1 MKRNFLKFCL
11 IITSAFTCFSCDAST
26 SIKRPSAGSDGIGE
40 SIPTAQQWN
49 KDVVGWNLGNQFEC
63 SAPGQDGESM
73 QIGNPDGSIHAETAW
88 GNPVVTKK
96 MIQAVKK
103 AGFNAI
109 RIPIRWQCHITNAQA
124 MSIDKAWIARI
135 KEVVGWC
142 LDNDLKVII
151 NVHHEKWL
159 EGRPTYKDK
168 EENCQKLALLWMNIA
183 SEFANYDSRLAFAG
197 TNEVHIRDNWG
208 KPTAENL
215 AVQNAYNQI
224 FVDVVRATGGNN
236 AKRHLILQTYVCNP
250 WFGIENGDFIIP
262 KDAEGNG
269 NNYMSVEF
277 HYYQPWSYAGYPDTG
292 DRYDYWGDAYKDA
305 GKIPAENEKTMT
317 DFFDKAV
324 NTWSNKGLG
333 IVIGEWGV
341 TDHYKSNSE
350 KVHENMTYYCQFLTT
365 EARKRGFS
373 TFVWDNN
380 SFGNGSEK
388 YGIFDRF
395 KSMKVN
401 APWILEGIFG
411 KE

>member
-1 MKRNFLKFCL
+1 MKRNFLKICL
-11 IITSAFTCFSCDAST
+11 LFASMFTAFSCSASPSVMDTPDAS
-26 SIKRPSAGSDGIGE
+26 E

-49 KDVVGWNLGNQFEC
+49 KDVVGWNLGNEFEC

-159 EGRPTYKDK
+159 EGRPTYQYK

-183 SEFANYDSRLAFAG
+183 SEFANYDCHLAFAG

-215 AVQNAYNQI
+215 EVQNAYNQI

-236 AKRHLILQTYVCNP
+236 VKRHLILQTYVCNP

-277 HYYQPWSYAGYPDTG
+277 HYYQPWSYAGDCT
-292 DRYDYWGDAYKDA
+292 YDYWGDAYKDA
-305 GKIPAENEKTMT
+305 GNIPADNEK
-317 DFFDKAV
+317 K
-324 NTWSNKGLG
+324 
-333 IVIGEWGV
+333 I
-341 TDHYKSNSE
+341 
-350 KVHENMTYYCQFLTT
+350 
-365 EARKRGFS
+365 
-373 TFVWDNN
+373 
-380 SFGNGSEK
+380 
-388 YGIFDRF
+388 
-395 KSMKVN
+395 
-401 APWILEGIFG
+401 
-411 KE
+411 

>member
-1 MKRNFLKFCL
+1 MKSISLKLCLTLFGIFICFLRCE
-11 IITSAFTCFSCDAST
+11 TEAASLSSVT
-26 SIKRPSAGSDGIGE
+26 HVDE
-40 SIPTAQQWN
+40 TFPTAIKWN
-49 KDVVGWNLGNQFEC
+49 KDVVGWNLGNAFEC

-73 QIGNPDGSIHAETAW
+73 QIGNPDGAIKAETAW

-96 MIQAVKK
+96 MIASVKK

-109 RIPIRWQCHITNAQA
+109 RIPIRWHCHITNAQA
-124 MSIDKAWIARI
+124 MSIDKAWMARI

-159 EGRPTYKDK
+159 EGRPTYRYK

-183 SEFANYDSRLAFAG
+183 SEFQAYDYRLAFAG
-197 TNEVHIRDNWG
+197 TNEVHLKDNWNA
-208 KPTAENL
+208 PTAENL
-215 AVQNAYNQI
+215 EVQNAYNQT

-236 AKRHLILQTYVCNP
+236 IRRHLIVQTYVCNP
-250 WFGIENGDFIIP
+250 LYGINNGDFIVP
-262 KDAEGNG
+262 KDVAQNG

-277 HYYQPWSYAGYPDTG
+277 HYYQPWEYAGGIKY
-292 DRYDYWGDAYKDA
+292 YFWGTAYKQYGD
-305 GKIPAENEKTMT
+305 IPDSNEQTLT
-317 DFFDKAV
+317 DFFNKV
-324 NTWSNKGLG
+324 SETWSRQGLG

-341 TDHYKSNSE
+341 SDHYTAKNME
-350 KVHENMTYYCQFLTT
+350 LIHENMTYYCRFMVT

-380 SFGNGSEK
+380 SLGCGQDK

-395 KSMKVN
+395 KSMQVKT
-401 APWILEGIFG
+401 PWILNGIIH
-411 KE
+411 

>member
-1 MKRNFLKFCL
+1 MC
-11 IITSAFTCFSCDAST
+11 
-26 SIKRPSAGSDGIGE
+26 E

-49 KDVVGWNLGNQFEC
+49 KDVVGWNLGNAFEC

-142 LDNDLKVII
+142 LDNGLKVII

-159 EGRPTYKDK
+159 EGRPTYQYK

-215 AVQNAYNQI
+215 EVQNAYNQI
-224 FVDVVRATGGNN
+224 FVDMVRATGGNN

-277 HYYQPWSYAGYPDTG
+277 HYYQPWSYAGDCT
-292 DRYDYWGDAYKDA
+292 YDYWGDAYKDA

-324 NTWSNKGLG
+324 NTWSNAR
-333 IVIGEWGV
+333 
-341 TDHYKSNSE
+341 SE
-350 KVHENMTYYCQFLTT
+350 LHRLQ
-365 EARKRGFS
+365 
-373 TFVWDNN
+373 DN
-380 SFGNGSEK
+380 
-388 YGIFDRF
+388 DRE
-395 KSMKVN
+395 SC
-401 APWILEGIFG
+401 
-411 KE
+411 

>member
-26 SIKRPSAGSDGIGE
+26 SIKRPSVGSDGIGE

-159 EGRPTYKDK
+159 EGRPTYQYK

-183 SEFANYDSRLAFAG
+183 SEFQAYDYRLAFAG
-197 TNEVHIRDNWG
+197 TNEVHLKDNWNA
-208 KPTAENL
+208 PTAENL
-215 AVQNAYNQI
+215 EVQNAYNQI
-224 FVDVVRATGGNN
+224 FVDMVRATGGNN
-236 AKRHLILQTYVCNP
+236 IRRHLIVQTYVCNP
-250 WFGIENGDFIIP
+250 LYGINNGDFIVP
-262 KDAEGNG
+262 KDVAQNG

-277 HYYQPWSYAGYPDTG
+277 HYYQPWEYAGGIKY
-292 DRYDYWGDAYKDA
+292 YFWGTAYKQYGD
-305 GKIPAENEKTMT
+305 IPDSNEQTLT
-317 DFFDKAV
+317 DFFNKV
-324 NTWSNKGLG
+324 SETWSRQGLG

-341 TDHYKSNSE
+341 SDHYTAKNME
-350 KVHENMTYYCQFLTT
+350 LIHENMTYYCRFMVT

-380 SFGNGSEK
+380 SFGCGQDK

-395 KSMKVN
+395 KSMQVKT
-401 APWILEGIFG
+401 PWILNGIIH
-411 KE
+411 